1 MNIELH
7 LIQNFAPSNLN
18 RDDTGSPKTCE
29 FGGYR
34 RARISSQ
41 CIKRAIRTEFQ
52 AGNLLPEQN
61 LATRTKRISGE
72 VADRLAKLGRD
83 REQALKITETALAGL
98 KITVVDGRSQYLLYL
113 GEDEI
118 SNIVG
123 ICEEHW
129 DALTSA
135 AGDGESGKKASKAAV
150 PADVQKS
157 LAAALDGGKASDLA
171 LFGRMLADIPEK
183 NVDAASQVAHAISTH
198 QAAIEF
204 DFYTAVDDLRP
215 EDTSGA
221 DMLGT
226 IEFNS
231 ACFYRYANIN
241 VPQLR
246 ENLGGD
252 DDLAVATA
260 RAFLSASF
268 EAVPTGKQ
276 NSFAAQS
283 RPDFALAVVRKR
295 GLYSLANAFVNPVRP
310 SNGNDLI
317 HNSVASLDRHWASVT
332 GMYGDGEILAVAA
345 ATTYPDALNSLS
357 ESLVGNVGEL
367 IARTVDKVAGG
378 MVEA

>member
-52 AGNLLPEQN
+52 TGDVLPEQN

-83 REQALKITETALAGL
+83 HEQALKITETALAGI

-129 DALTSA
+129 DALTAA

-157 LAAALDGGKASDLA
+157 LAAALDGEKASDLA

-283 RPDFALAVVRKR
+283 RPDFALAVVRDR
-295 GLYSLANAFVNPVRP
+295 GLYSMANAFVNPVRP

-332 GMYGDGEILAVAA
+332 GMYGDGAIKAIAA

-367 IARTVDKVAGG
+367 IARTVDEVAGG
-378 MVEA
+378 MMEA